1 MNRDTQMKGFLA
13 EHKFV
18 EECAKRN
25 IPVSRPLWDL
35 RYDFIVEDKG
45 SLLKVQVK
53 YIGRRKTGIK
63 SYEKLKDKGVICV
76 NAYSVNNSKNNPSKK
91 HGTKVPYTKEE
102 IDVIAAWSEEVE
114 KFLWI
119 PIESLEGKATKHFKI
134 TELLV
139 KQGKGKVT
147 YARDYYW

>member
-1 MNRDTQMKGFLA
+1 MA

-63 SYEKLKDKGVICV
+63 SYDKLKDKGVICV
-76 NAYSVNNSKNNPSKK
+76 NAYSVNNSRAAKK
-91 HGTKVPYTKEE
+91 MPYTKEE

-119 PIESLEGKATKHFKI
+119 PIESLEGKVTKHFKI

-147 YARDYYW
+147 YARDYYWK

>member
-25 IPVSRPLWDL
+25 IPVSRPLWDV

-53 YIGRRKTGIK
+53 YIGRRRTGVH
-63 SYEKLKDKGVICV
+63 SYDRLKDKGVICV
-76 NAYSVNNSKNNPSKK
+76 NAFSVNNSRAAKK
-91 HGTKVPYTKEE
+91 MPYTKEE

-134 TELLV
+134 TEPLI
-139 KQGKGKVT
+139 KQAKGKIT
-147 YARDYYW
+147 YARDYYWK

>member
-1 MNRDTQMKGFLA
+1 MKGFLA

-63 SYEKLKDKGVICV
+63 SYDKLKDKGVICV
-76 NAYSVNNSKNNPSKK
+76 NAYSVNNSRAAKK
-91 HGTKVPYTKEE
+91 MPYTKEE

>member
-1 MNRDTQMKGFLA
+1 MNRNTQLKGFMA

-63 SYEKLKDKGVICV
+63 SYDKLKDKGVICV
-76 NAYSVNNSKNNPSKK
+76 NAYSVNNSRAAKK
-91 HGTKVPYTKEE
+91 MPYTKEE

>member
-1 MNRDTQMKGFLA
+1 MNRETQMKGFLA
-13 EHKFV
+13 EHKFI

-63 SYEKLKDKGVICV
+63 SYDKLKDKGVICV
-76 NAYSVNNSKNNPSKK
+76 NAYSVNNSRAAKK
-91 HGTKVPYTKEE
+91 MPYTKEE

>member
-1 MNRDTQMKGFLA
+1 MNRETQMKGFLA

-63 SYEKLKDKGVICV
+63 SYDKLKDKGVICV
-76 NAYSVNNSKNNPSKK
+76 NAYSVNNSRAAKK
-91 HGTKVPYTKEE
+91 MPYTKEE

>member
-1 MNRDTQMKGFLA
+1 M
-13 EHKFV
+13 
-18 EECAKRN
+18 
-25 IPVSRPLWDL
+25 
-35 RYDFIVEDKG
+35 
-45 SLLKVQVK
+45 
-53 YIGRRKTGIK
+53 
-63 SYEKLKDKGVICV
+63 
-76 NAYSVNNSKNNPSKK
+76 
-91 HGTKVPYTKEE
+91 PYTKEE